1 MGGGCFCRFSN
12 AHKLHVQC
20 TPKYGFS
27 LWRWH
32 RLKSAL
38 LAAGNLAGNG
48 ISSDGFGHED
58 VVAGNFFR
66 NIGGKGS
73 GARFE
78 GAAGAVKSGGPG
90 ARTDPSEVD
99 APGTP

>member
-1 MGGGCFCRFSN
+1 MDGGCFCRFSN

-32 RLKSAL
+32 RLKSVL

-58 VVAGNFFR
+58 VVAGDFFR
-66 NIGGKGS
+66 NIRRKGGGGGFWGAVGGGKHR
-73 GARFE
+73 GAGAPADHAE
-78 GAAGAVKSGGPG
+78 GAAQS
-90 ARTDPSEVD
+90 
-99 APGTP
+99 